1 MHHQL
6 VQDLAIILLVAG
18 LTTALFRRLGQP
30 VVLGYI
36 LAGFIIGPHTPPFPL
51 VEDQHT
57 IQVLAELGVILL
69 MFSLGLHF
77 NLRRLAGVGL
87 VAFIA
92 ASMEIVAMLGLGY
105 AAGRAFG
112 WSSMDSLFLG
122 AVLSMSSTT
131 IIIKALE
138 DLKLTRQRF
147 AEQIFGIL
155 IVEDLAAVVMLALIT
170 GVAMSGGLSV
180 VDTMETLSL
189 LAMFLAVVLVAGYLI
204 VPRILRYIS
213 RFRSDEMLLM
223 VLLGLCF
230 GVALLAMKF
239 GYSVALGAFLI
250 GAIVSET
257 REHAH
262 AAKLVEPVRDMF
274 SAVFFVTIGML
285 IQPPLLVEYALPIF
299 VVTCIVVFG
308 KVASCT
314 LGAIIGGTDPRT
326 AFKVGMGLAQIGEF
340 SFIIVSLGLS
350 LGVASDF
357 LYPLAVSVS
366 AITTLLTPYLIR
378 WSDPIADAVSPH
390 LPPWI
395 KEFTK
400 LYTRA
405 KPLTPKPGA
414 IHPEVRRV
422 FRRSILQVG
431 LNILLAAGIF
441 VCASLL
447 ESRLAERGYTL
458 PLPEWVGGYKTVL
471 WLVAVVLVLPLL
483 VAIIR
488 KLQAICL
495 ILAEVAIKGDE
506 LGEGKYALRSL
517 VANILSSIFTILL
530 CLSLLLM
537 SATLLPPAPVLIVL
551 LLAIGLVVFRT
562 WQHLV
567 FVYARAQSSIR
578 ETLSDNVE
586 PTVEDQV
593 RSGLPLEAITARL
606 EVTPGAPAIGRLIS
620 ELELRSRT
628 GASIVAIER
637 AGQSI
642 INPAPHEELAEGDV
656 LILLGQDAHLASARG
671 LLLSGNQQP
680 SHA

>member
-1 MHHQL
+1 MHHHL
-6 VQDLAIILLVAG
+6 IQDLAVILLVAG

-51 VEDQHT
+51 VGDPET
-57 IQVLAELGVILL
+57 VQVLAELGVILL

-77 NLRRLAGVGL
+77 NLRRLANVGV
-87 VAFIA
+87 VAGISAFL
-92 ASMEIVAMLGLGY
+92 EITVMLGLGY

-112 WSSMDSLFLG
+112 WSPMDSIFLG

-138 DLKLTRQRF
+138 DLKLTRERF

-170 GVAMSGGLSV
+170 GLAMSGGLSV
-180 VDTMETLSL
+180 MDTMETLSL
-189 LAMFLAVVLVAGYLI
+189 LAMFLSVVLVAGYLV

-250 GAIVSET
+250 GAIISET

-274 SAVFFVTIGML
+274 SAVFFVAIGML
-285 IQPPLLVEYALPIF
+285 IQPALLIEYAWPILVITML
-299 VVTCIVVFG
+299 VVLG

-350 LGVASDF
+350 LGVASEF
-357 LYPLAVSVS
+357 LYPLTVSVS

-378 WSDPIADAVSPH
+378 WADPLAMRIEPL
-390 LPPWI
+390 LPLWLRQFA
-395 KEFTK
+395 E
-400 LYTRA
+400 LYARA
-405 KPLTPKPGA
+405 KPLQPAPGG

-422 FRRSILQVG
+422 FRRSLLQVA
-431 LNILLAAGIF
+431 LNLLLAAGIF
-441 VCASLL
+441 VGASLL
-447 ESRLAERGYTL
+447 ERRISEHGLTL
-458 PLPEWVGGYKTVL
+458 PLPAWVGGYKTVL
-471 WLVAVVLVLPLL
+471 WLGAVVLVLPLL

-488 KLQAICL
+488 KLQAVCL
-495 ILAEVAIKGDE
+495 ILAEIPIKGDN

-517 VANILSSIFTILL
+517 VANILLSILAALLCVSIF
-530 CLSLLLM
+530 LM
-537 SATLLPPAPVLIVL
+537 SATLLPPAPVLFLL
-551 LLAIGLVVFRT
+551 LLAIGFFVFRM
-562 WQHLV
+562 WRHLV
-567 FVYARAQSSIR
+567 RVYARAQSSIR
-578 ETLSDNVE
+578 ETLSDNEE
-586 PTVEDQV
+586 PDTHEQV
-593 RSGLPLEAITARL
+593 RAVLPADAVTERMEIVAGARA
-606 EVTPGAPAIGRLIS
+606 VGKLIS
-620 ELELRSRT
+620 ELEMRSRT

-637 AGQSI
+637 TGQSI
-642 INPAPHEELAEGDV
+642 INPPPYEELQAGDMLIV
-656 LILLGQDAHLASARG
+656 LGHSADLASARA
-671 LLLSGNQQP
+671 LLAPLTKPN
-680 SHA
+680 A